1 MFEGPKQSRALK
13 LGEQL
18 LSAASLSRLSL
29 PIVGYVLIAFFLFQ
43 GPVFFPDQWKRWEF
57 ITLIYAFLLIP
68 GLLFSLLGVHPFDL
82 PAWKSLV
89 WFGAALGGGF
99 LLFKLLFSG
108 FKYGSGFPI
117 GAILPTAIYQA
128 FVITY
133 AEESFFRG
141 FLLEVGQRGGA
152 GPGIL
157 FSSALFSVFHLAAY
171 SLQGLN
177 FVAFGVAFVMGIV
190 FGMIYLAT
198 RDFAGIGIVWGLHLA
213 YNLVLL
219 FG

>member
-1 MFEGPKQSRALK
+1 MFEGPKKSRALK

-18 LSAASLSRLSL
+18 LTPSIQRVGL
-29 PIVGYVLIAFFLFQ
+29 PIIGYIFIVFFLFQ
-43 GPVFFPDQWKRWEF
+43 GPLLFPQQWEHWEF
-57 ITLIYAFLLIP
+57 ITLIYALLLIP
-68 GLLFSLLGVHPFDL
+68 GLIFSIIGVYPFNL
-82 PAWKSLV
+82 PAWKSLT
-89 WFGAALGGGF
+89 WFALAAGGGF

-108 FKYGSGFPI
+108 FKYSAGFPV
-117 GAILPTAIYQA
+117 GGVLVTAVYQI

-141 FLLEVGQRGGA
+141 FLLELGQRGGA
-152 GPGIL
+152 GTGVL
-157 FSSALFSVFHLAAY
+157 FSSAVFSVFHLAAY

-177 FVAFGVAFVMGIV
+177 FAAFGVAFVMGIV
-190 FGMIYLAT
+190 FGFIYLAT
-198 RDFAGIGIVWGLHLA
+198 RDFAGIGIVWGLHTA

>member
-1 MFEGPKQSRALK
+1 MFDGPKKSRALR

-18 LSAASLSRLSL
+18 LTPSIQRVGL
-29 PIVGYVLIAFFLFQ
+29 PIIGYILIVFFLFQ
-43 GPVFFPDQWKRWEF
+43 GPVFFPQQWAHWEF
-57 ITLIYAFLLIP
+57 ITLIYALLLIP
-68 GLLFSLLGVHPFDL
+68 GIVFSLLGVHPFDI

-89 WFGAALGGGF
+89 WFGAAAGGGF

-108 FKYGSGFPI
+108 FKYSSGFPI
-117 GAILPTAIYQA
+117 GAILPTAIYQI
-128 FVITY
+128 FVITF

-141 FLLEVGQRGGA
+141 FMLEFGSRGGA
-152 GPGIL
+152 GTGII
-157 FSSALFSVFHLAAY
+157 FSSAVFSIFHLAAY

-177 FVAFGVAFVMGIV
+177 FIAFGVAFVMGIV
-190 FGMIYLAT
+190 FGFIYLAT
-198 RDFAGIGIVWGLHLA
+198 RDFAGIGVVWGLHAA